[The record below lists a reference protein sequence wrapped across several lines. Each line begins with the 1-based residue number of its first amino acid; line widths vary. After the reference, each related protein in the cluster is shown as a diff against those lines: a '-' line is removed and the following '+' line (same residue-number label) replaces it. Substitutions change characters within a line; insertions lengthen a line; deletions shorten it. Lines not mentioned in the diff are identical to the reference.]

1 MQIAYFI
8 FGLELVHLLDINV
21 AQCIRTL
28 HGHSALNAEPCYHG
42 YRDYQVVLQ
51 ISDRVVGKNAQ
62 IAAFE
67 LLNEITSPETA
78 QIWNR
83 IAERTVKAIRRI
95 NTDVRI
101 IIGGIYNS
109 SIYGLQLLDKP
120 YDENIVFTFHSY
132 SPMIFTH
139 QSAYWVENM
148 PGDLSVA
155 YPENLQ
161 VLRKKSQEVFGN
173 SYDGEF
179 GSGNKT
185 IDSSFFDRLFA
196 EAVAVSEKYNV
207 PLYCGEYGVI
217 DRADPECTLRWF
229 EDIHAAFEK
238 YDIARAVWTYKEK
251 DFGIS
256 GKHYNSIAKRLVKL
270 L

>member
-1 MQIAYFI
+1 MVF
-8 FGLELVHLLDINV
+8 
-21 AQCIRTL
+21 
-28 HGHSALNAEPCYHG
+28 
-42 YRDYQVVLQ
+42 Q
-51 ISDRVVGKNAQ
+51 ISDRIVGKNAQ
-62 IAAFE
+62 IVAFE

-109 SIYGLQLLDKP
+109 SICGLRLLDKP
-120 YDENIVFTFHSY
+120 YDGNIVFTFHCY

-148 PGDLSVA
+148 PADLSVA

-161 VLRKKSQEVFGN
+161 TLRRKSQDVFG
-173 SYDGEF
+173 SDFDREF
-179 GSGNKT
+179 GNGNAP
-185 IDSSFFDRLFA
+185 IDSAFFGRLFA

-256 GKHYNSIAKRLVKL
+256 GKHYNSIAERLVKL